1 MKLKS
6 ILENVPGALRRLSLK
21 RLSLKRPSLKRLPLK
36 RLALGATVILA
47 AAQTGTAYA
56 AKCEYIVANDWGN
69 GFTATIR
76 ITNNGSSA
84 VSGWNISWNYSD
96 GSRVTSNWNA
106 TLSGANPYT
115 ATPLNWNSNI
125 AVNSSIEF
133 GIQGTN
139 GAGKAQVPVITG
151 AVCSS
156 VVTSS
161 VPSTVA
167 STSAA
172 RTSASTV
179 ASSAPRTSSSTPSS
193 VVRSSSSTSI
203 SVTGQACNWYG
214 TITPLCANT
223 TSGWGYEN
231 GKSCVS
237 RTTCAAQ
244 PAPYGVV
251 NSGVSS
257 TAVTSS
263 RSSSSVVTTSRSSS
277 SVINVSSSRSSS
289 SRPAQSSSSASSI
302 TLGANCN
309 GYATRYWD
317 CCKAHCS
324 WTANVPSVVNAL
336 PACGSNN
343 SRLSDVNAA
352 SACGNGGGSAHMCW
366 GMAPFTVSDKLAYG
380 YAATSSGDVCGRC
393 YQLEFTGQSHNS
405 PGDPGSAALAG
416 KVMIVQAT
424 NIGYDVSGGQFDI
437 LVPGGG
443 VGAFNACS
451 TQWGVSNSEL
461 GAQYGGFLAACKQEL
476 GYNAS
481 LSQYKTCLTNRCNS
495 VFGSRG
501 LTELQQAC
509 TWYANWF
516 EAADNPALKYKE
528 VACPAELTSRS
539 GMNRGPLNDI
549 KTSCN

>member
-1 MKLKS
+1 MKLIS
-6 ILENVPGALRRLSLK
+6 ILEKTPVS
-21 RLSLKRPSLKRLPLK
+21 LK
-36 RLALGATVILA
+36 RLALTTTVLVA
-47 AAQTGTAYA
+47 AAQSGAVQA
-56 AKCEYIVANDWGN
+56 AKCEYIVANDWGS
-69 GFTATIR
+69 GFTATVR
-76 ITNNGSSA
+76 ITNNGTSA
-84 VSGWNISWNYSD
+84 ISGWNIGWNYSD
-96 GSRVTSNWNA
+96 GSRVTSSWNA
-106 TLSGANPYT
+106 TLSGPNPYT

-125 AVNSSIEF
+125 AVNSSVEF

-161 VPSTVA
+161 APSTVA
-167 STSAA
+167 SSSAS
-172 RTSASTV
+172 RTSSSV
-179 ASSAPRTSSSTPSS
+179 APSSAPRTSSSTPSS
-193 VVRSSSSTSI
+193 VIRSSSSTSV

-223 TSGWGYEN
+223 ASGWGYEN

-244 PAPYGVV
+244 PAPYGIV
-251 NSGVSS
+251 NSG
-257 TAVTSS
+257 A
-263 RSSSSVVTTSRSSS
+263 SSSAVATSRSSS
-277 SVINVSSSRSSS
+277 SVITLPPSSSSSRSSL
-289 SRPAQSSSSASSI
+289 SSSSVSSI
-302 TLGANCN
+302 TLGATCN

-324 WTANVPSVVNAL
+324 WTANVPSVVNPL

-343 SRLSDVNAA
+343 SRLTNVNAA
-352 SACGNGGGSAHMCW
+352 SACDNGGGSAHMCW
-366 GMAPFTVSDKLAYG
+366 GMAPFAVSDKLAYG
-380 YAATSSGDVCGRC
+380 YAATASGDVCGRC

-424 NIGYDVSGGQFDI
+424 NIGYDVGGGQFDI

-451 TQWGVSNSEL
+451 AQWGVSNSEL

>member
-1 MKLKS
+1 MKFLS
-6 ILENVPGALRRLSLK
+6 LMEHTPASLK
-21 RLSLKRPSLKRLPLK
+21 RLAASAAIIIASTQS
-36 RLALGATVILA
+36 GAV
-47 AAQTGTAYA
+47 QA
-56 AKCEYIVANDWGN
+56 AKCEYIVANDWGS

-76 ITNNGSSA
+76 ITNDSSSPI
-84 VSGWNISWNYSD
+84 SGWSVGWNYSD
-96 GSRVTSNWNA
+96 GSRVTSSWNA
-106 TLSGANPYT
+106 TLSGSNPYT
-115 ATPLNWNSNI
+115 ATPLNWNSTI
-125 AVNSSIEF
+125 GGNSSVEF
-133 GIQGTN
+133 GVQGNN
-139 GAGKAQVPVITG
+139 GSGKAQIPAVTG
-151 AVCSS
+151 SVCSS

-161 VPSTVA
+161 VAPS
-167 STSAA
+167 STPPS
-172 RTSASTV
+172 STPPSSTPP
-179 ASSAPRTSSSTPSS
+179 SSAPRSSSSVAPSSTPPSS
-193 VVRSSSSTSI
+193 APRSSSSSPATG
-203 SVTGQACNWYG
+203 GQACNWYG
-214 TITPLCANT
+214 TTTPLCANT
-223 TSGWGYEN
+223 SNGWGYEN
-231 GKSCVS
+231 GTSCVS
-237 RTTCAAQ
+237 RSTCSAQ
-244 PAPYGVV
+244 PSPFGIIG
-251 NSGVSS
+251 SGTSS
-257 TAVTSS
+257 TAT
-263 RSSSSVVTTSRSSS
+263 TTSRSSS
-277 SVINVSSSRSSS
+277 STPVIPSSSSSSSRSSQ
-289 SRPAQSSSSASSI
+289 ASSSTSSI
-302 TLGANCN
+302 QLGATCN

-324 WTANVPSVVNAL
+324 WTGNVPSIVNPL

-343 SRLSDVNAA
+343 SPLSDVNAG
-352 SACGNGGGSAHMCW
+352 SSCGNGGGNAHMCW
-366 GMAPFTVSDKLAYG
+366 GMAPFAVNDRLAYG
-380 YAATSSGDVCGRC
+380 YAATASGDICGRC
-393 YQLEFTGQSHNS
+393 YQLEFTGQSYNA

-424 NIGYDVSGGQFDI
+424 NIGYDVGGGQFDI

-451 TQWGVSNSEL
+451 AQWGVSNSEL

-481 LSQYKTCLTNRCNS
+481 LAQYKSCLTSRCNS

>member
-1 MKLKS
+1 MNLLSALKLSAFTRPLLKKSMTRKAVSMKKLMF
-6 ILENVPGALRRLSLK
+6 
-21 RLSLKRPSLKRLPLK
+21 
-36 RLALGATVILA
+36 
-47 AAQTGTAYA
+47 GTAMMFAAVQANISYA
-56 AKCEYIVANDWGN
+56 AKCEYIVANDWGS
-69 GFTATIR
+69 GFTATVR
-76 ITNNGSSA
+76 ITNNGTSGI
-84 VSGWNISWNYSD
+84 SGWSIGWNYSD
-96 GSRVTSNWNA
+96 GSRVTSSWNA
-106 TLSGANPYT
+106 TLTGSNPYS
-115 ATPLNWNSNI
+115 AAPLNWNSNI
-125 AVNSSIEF
+125 AVNSSVEF
-133 GIQGTN
+133 GVQGTN
-139 GAGKAQVPVITG
+139 GSGKAQIPVITG
-151 AVCSS
+151 AVCNSVATSS
-156 VVTSS
+156 TAPSSIANSSIPRSSTAPSS
-161 VPSTVA
+161 VP
-167 STSAA
+167 
-172 RTSASTV
+172 
-179 ASSAPRTSSSTPSS
+179 
-193 VVRSSSSTSI
+193 RSSSVALSSS
-203 SVTGQACNWYG
+203 SVTVSGQACNWYG

-223 TSGWGYEN
+223 TSGWGYES

-237 RTTCAAQ
+237 RSTCSAQ
-244 PAPYGVV
+244 PSPYGIV
-251 NSGVSS
+251 NGGSS
-257 TAVTSS
+257 SPVASS
-263 RSSSSVVTTSRSSS
+263 RSAS
-277 SVINVSSSRSSS
+277 SVIQVPSSSRSSVRS
-289 SRPAQSSSSASSI
+289 SVANSSAASSI
-302 TLGANCN
+302 QLGATCN

-324 WTANVPSVVNAL
+324 WTANVPSVVNPL
-336 PACGSNN
+336 PACGANN
-343 SRLSDVNAA
+343 SRLGDVNAA
-352 SACGNGGGSAHMCW
+352 SACGNGGGSGHMCW
-366 GMAPFTVSDKLAYG
+366 GMAPFSVNDKLAYG
-380 YAATSSGDVCGRC
+380 YAATASGDVCGRC

-424 NIGYDVSGGQFDI
+424 NIGYDVGGGQFDI

-539 GMNRGPLNDI
+539 GMNRGALNDI

>member
-1 MKLKS
+1 MKLIS
-6 ILENVPGALRRLSLK
+6 ILEQVSDSLK
-21 RLSLKRPSLKRLPLK
+21 RLSLKRLVPSTM
-36 RLALGATVILA
+36 AFIVV
-47 AAQTGTAYA
+47 AQTGTAYA
-56 AKCEYIVANDWGN
+56 AKCEYIVANDWGS
-69 GFTATIR
+69 GFTATVR

-84 VSGWNISWNYSD
+84 ISGWNIGWTYSD
-96 GSRVTSNWNA
+96 GSRVTSSWNT
-106 TLSGANPYT
+106 TLAGSNPYT

-125 AVNSSIEF
+125 AVNASVEF

-139 GAGKAQVPVITG
+139 GAGRAQVPAITG

-161 VPSTVA
+161 TPSTVA
-167 STSAA
+167 S
-172 RTSASTV
+172 
-179 ASSAPRTSSSTPSS
+179 SSAPRTSSSAVPSSAPRASSSSVPSS
-193 VVRSSSSTSI
+193 VGRSSSSSSTS
-203 SVTGQACNWYG
+203 VAGQACNWYG
-214 TITPLCANT
+214 TITSLCANT
-223 TSGWGYEN
+223 ASGWGYEN

-244 PAPYGVV
+244 PAPYGIV
-251 NSGVSS
+251 NTGASS

-263 RSSSSVVTTSRSSS
+263 RSSSSVAAISRSSS
-277 SVINVSSSRSSS
+277 SVITVPSSRSSS
-289 SRPAQSSSSASSI
+289 SRSVLNSSSASSI

-366 GMAPFTVSDKLAYG
+366 GMTPFSVSDKLAYG

-476 GYNAS
+476 GYSAS

>member
-1 MKLKS
+1 MKFLSVLK
-6 ILENVPGALRRLSLK
+6 IAPVSLK
-21 RLSLKRPSLKRLPLK
+21 RL
-36 RLALGATVILA
+36 AMNATVILA
-47 AAQTGTAYA
+47 ASQSGAVQA
-56 AKCEYIVANDWGN
+56 AKCEYIVANDWGS
-69 GFTATIR
+69 GFTATLR
-76 ITNNGSSA
+76 ITNNGSNA
-84 VSGWNISWNYSD
+84 ISGWSIGWNYTD
-96 GSRVTSNWNA
+96 GSRVTSSWNA
-106 TLSGANPYT
+106 TVSGSNPYT
-115 ATPLNWNSNI
+115 ATPLGWNSNI
-125 AVNSSIEF
+125 AVNSSVEF
-133 GIQGTN
+133 GVQGTN
-139 GAGKAQVPVITG
+139 GASRAQVPTITG
-151 AVCSS
+151 TICNS

-161 VPSTVA
+161 
-167 STSAA
+167 AA
-172 RTSASTV
+172 L
-179 ASSAPRTSSSTPSS
+179 SS
-193 VVRSSSSTSI
+193 VPRSSSSLAPGSI
-203 SVTGQACNWYG
+203 PRSSSSPALSSSSVSVSGQACNWYG
-214 TITPLCANT
+214 TVTPLCVNT

-231 GKSCVS
+231 GRSCVGRS
-237 RTTCAAQ
+237 TCSAQ
-244 PAPYGVV
+244 PAPYGIV
-251 NSGVSS
+251 NGGASSVAVSS
-257 TAVTSS
+257 RASS
-263 RSSSSVVTTSRSSS
+263 AIPLSSSSLRSSVAS
-277 SVINVSSSRSSS
+277 S
-289 SRPAQSSSSASSI
+289 AASSI
-302 TLGANCN
+302 QTGATCN

-324 WTANVPSVVNAL
+324 WTANVPSVVNPL
-336 PACGSNN
+336 PSCSSNN
-343 SRLSDVNAA
+343 TRLSDVNAA

-366 GMAPFTVSDKLAYG
+366 GMAPFAVNDRLAYG
-380 YAATSSGDVCGRC
+380 YAATASGDVCGRC

-424 NIGYDVSGGQFDI
+424 NIGYDVGGGQFDI

-451 TQWGVSNSEL
+451 AQWGVSNSEL

-549 KTSCN
+549 RTSCN